1 METIVS
7 KTHAEWLKSRN
18 GGIGSSEVGTILG
31 LNPYETPYQLWLKKT
46 GRVEVVEKENFLM
59 KAGHYL
65 EDAISRF
72 YADEAGVEIVKSSAR
87 EFVVVDK
94 ERPFMRVSPD
104 RYAYPVGARK
114 CAANKM
120 IVECKS
126 TQKPVTYD
134 DLPKSWFVQ
143 LSYQMGVCHIEQGAL
158 AWLISGREFGY
169 RNFKHN
175 PDFFAWIVEEVERF
189 WADCVVGGQEPALI
203 SVSDVLA
210 KYPKHEAGKTVSASI
225 EVYEKWQELCAT
237 NAEIKRLSSMK
248 EELESAIKLEL
259 GDAES
264 LVSPEDA
271 RTLVT
276 WKSGKDKA
284 VFDGKRFE
292 ADNPDL
298 YAKYMVAKPGSRVF
312 LCKN

>member
-1 METIVS
+1 MKTIVS
-7 KTHAEWLKSRN
+7 KTHDEWLKSRN

-46 GRVEVVEKENFLM
+46 GRVEVVERENFLM

-104 RYAYPVGARK
+104 RYAYPVGVRK
-114 CAANKM
+114 SLSNKM

-175 PDFFAWIVEEVERF
+175 PDFFAWIMEEVERF
-189 WADCVVGGQEPALI
+189 WMDCVVGGQEPALI

-210 KYPKHEAGKTVSASI
+210 KYPKHESGKTVSASI

-237 NAEIKRLSSMK
+237 NAEIKRLSSLK

-276 WKSGKDKA
+276 WKSGKDKS

-298 YAKYMVAKPGSRVF
+298 YAKYLVAKPGSRVF